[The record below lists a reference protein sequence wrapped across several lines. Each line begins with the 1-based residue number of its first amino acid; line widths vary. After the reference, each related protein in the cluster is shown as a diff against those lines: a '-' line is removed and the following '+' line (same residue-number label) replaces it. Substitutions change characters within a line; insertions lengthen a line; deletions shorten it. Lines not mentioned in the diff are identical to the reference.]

1 MTTEEKLKNLILSRY
16 RSLAEFAE
24 WCGIK
29 YQTMVSIFSR
39 GVSNANVTNIIKICQ
54 TLGISTD
61 DLADGKIIFTSE
73 SREELKTLEQML
85 SYIEI
90 HVKERKVLFCEVPL
104 SEEETLFLLDFLTV
118 LVEMMKRKRDR
129 K

>member
-24 WCGIK
+24 RCGIK

-73 SREELKTLEQML
+73 NREELKTLARMSHNAKRRGRFILPRHLYYRAVGNALTL
-85 SYIEI
+85 SAA
-90 HVKERKVLFCEVPL
+90 
-104 SEEETLFLLDFLTV
+104 FLNSLLPS
-118 LVEMMKRKRDR
+118 
-129 K
+129 